1 MDNERTKLIKLGSFV
16 VVGVIFFIFILYL
29 IGRQQNLFD
38 KTFRVQTVFENVD
51 GLQKGS
57 SVWFA
62 GVKIGTVKSIDIES
76 STAVKLTMNITS
88 DNKQFIKKDAVAS
101 IGSDGFIGN
110 KLVIIS
116 GGSSA
121 AEVIDNMGMLKSESG
136 TGLDDLMATFQ
147 VTNDNLQA
155 ITTDFKGI
163 TNGIASGKGT
173 VGGLFK
179 DSTMY
184 AQIQASIR
192 EARLASLNTKNATK
206 GLSDMMANINAGK
219 GMAGAL
225 LNSPEYEKRL
235 NESVQSAQAT
245 IQNAAGTM
253 KRVDQITQD
262 LNVLVKDL
270 NNPDSP
276 LGVLMQD
283 SVFARNLQETMRN
296 LEGSTD
302 ELDETLK
309 DVQKSFL
316 MRERI
321 FRKNKEYRKSN
332 LKKQEAEAAANGESP
347 RGN

>member
-1 MDNERTKLIKLGSFV
+1 M
-16 VVGVIFFIFILYL
+16 
-29 IGRQQNLFD
+29 
-38 KTFRVQTVFENVD
+38 
-51 GLQKGS
+51 
-57 SVWFA
+57 A
-62 GVKIGTVKSIDIES
+62 G
-76 STAVKLTMNITS
+76 AL
-88 DNKQFIKKDAVAS
+88 
-101 IGSDGFIGN
+101 
-110 KLVIIS
+110 
-116 GGSSA
+116 
-121 AEVIDNMGMLKSESG
+121 
-136 TGLDDLMATFQ
+136 
-147 VTNDNLQA
+147 
-155 ITTDFKGI
+155 
-163 TNGIASGKGT
+163 
-173 VGGLFK
+173 
-179 DSTMY
+179 
-184 AQIQASIR
+184 
-192 EARLASLNTKNATK
+192 
-206 GLSDMMANINAGK
+206 NAGPE
-219 GMAGAL
+219 AL